1 MELAMAKKGHVL
13 LADDNKLVVK
23 VTGSILEQAGYEVD
37 VAWDG
42 IEAAMKAFSLLPDLM
57 VLDVEMPKIKGYQ
70 VCRLL
75 KEDPLTSWIP
85 IIMLTGREQQS
96 DMFWGFKAGAD
107 AYITKGFKPESLL
120 EKTEELISRSEE
132 DNGAKE
138 LSRKRKKDVSPDY
151 VIDKITDLL
160 DRKLF
165 ETTILNEIA
174 ALSGSLQEMNESISS
189 IFELL
194 DNLFNY
200 TMGSLLFLEESRLY
214 LYVNRPVFK
223 DSVEQ
228 VAEETL
234 KLATGYAWKGD
245 DQALEKNII
254 NSNKVVHL
262 PHEKQ
267 PELSYIH
274 APLRAHKKVMA
285 IFVVAGPPAPAFRRE
300 APTIL
305 NLISN
310 ELTMI
315 FDNARLYD
323 DAKQMA
329 ITDGLTKIYNHRFFQ
344 ELFEKEFKRSS
355 RYNTVFSLIMLDI
368 DFFKRLNDTY
378 GHLFGDEILKEIA
391 SLVKG
396 CLRTIDVL
404 ARYGGEEFAIL
415 LPETELES
423 AVLIA
428 ERIRQAVENHPFGAS
443 QKNPVKV
450 TVSQG
455 VTVYPSPGIE
465 KRSDLLA
472 RADEALY
479 EAKESGRNRVCVR
492 E

>member
-1 MELAMAKKGHVL
+1 MAKRGHIL

-42 IEAAMKAFSLLPDLM
+42 IEAAIKAFSLLPDLM

-75 KEDPLTSWIP
+75 KEDPLTSWMP

-96 DMFWGFKAGAD
+96 DMFWGLKTGAD

-120 EKTEELISRSEE
+120 EKAEELLSRSMESPE
-132 DNGAKE
+132 AKE
-138 LSRKRKKDVSPDY
+138 ASRKRRKDVSEDY
-151 VIDKITDLL
+151 IIDKITDLL
-160 DRKLF
+160 DRKLY
-165 ETTILNEIA
+165 ETTILNDIA
-174 ALSGSLQEMNESISS
+174 SLSGSLQDLTDSISS
-189 IFELL
+189 VFDIL
-194 DNLFNY
+194 DKLFDY
-200 TMGSLLFLEESRLY
+200 TIGSILFLEESQLY
-214 LYVNRPVFK
+214 LFINRPIFK
-223 DSVEQ
+223 DTLED

-234 KLATGYAWKGD
+234 KTATGYAWEMRD
-245 DQALEKNII
+245 SQIVERMLI
-254 NSNKVVHL
+254 NGNKIVHV

-267 PELSYIH
+267 PRLSCIH
-274 APLRAHKKVMA
+274 VPLTAHNTVMA
-285 IFVVAGPPAPAFRRE
+285 IFLVAGPPTPTFRRGAPA
-300 APTIL
+300 IL

-310 ELTMI
+310 GVTMI
-315 FDNARLYD
+315 LDNARLYD
-323 DAKQMA
+323 DAKRMA

-344 ELFEKEFKRSS
+344 ELLEKEFKRSS

-396 CLRTIDVL
+396 CLRTMDVF

-415 LPETELES
+415 LPETDAES
-423 AVLIA
+423 AVTTA
-428 ERIRQAVENHPFGAS
+428 ERIRLAVESHDFGVEQS
-443 QKNPVKV
+443 NPVKV

-455 VTVYPSPGIE
+455 ITSYPSLGIE
-465 KRSDLLA
+465 QRSDIIA
-472 RADEALY
+472 KADEALY
-479 EAKESGRNRVCVR
+479 GAKKEGRNKVCVK